1 MVLSSLSTITMFTTT
16 RRMVITTLLLLGV
29 IGHLPVFCAEDLTN
43 STGDYNEEGE
53 DEDECSPKVADR
65 CFNDVQENL
74 LCYVDTP
81 VNRNCTYRDPRD
93 FCEGMEDALNC
104 TADIIDTGCSV
115 KEGRDTFDIWLKGLR
130 AVHRNFCDTDDL
142 TIITD
147 LLESSNCWKFKKF
160 IRCVEDEVNVT
171 HVSDLL
177 TTKLDRFECNW
188 IQLSV
193 GACNANAEKN
203 NMRCRGRAEAVQ
215 EAIAVFFAA
224 TSCGHELCA
233 NFSPLQDDQQK
244 VTGGNGSQQTGGN
257 SNTSGGSSVGSAVV
271 STLVVIVVVM
281 SLVMLILVK
290 HRVLTFKRL
299 PRLCPSSSSNIIGSS
314 STSSC
319 NDQNDEY
326 DRFE

>member
-115 KEGRDTFDIWLKGLR
+115 KEGRDT
-130 AVHRNFCDTDDL
+130 
-142 TIITD
+142 
-147 LLESSNCWKFKKF
+147 
-160 IRCVEDEVNVT
+160 
-171 HVSDLL
+171 
-177 TTKLDRFECNW
+177 W